1 MNKYVIPVIIPHVVT
16 KKDWIF
22 DNQQINKN
30 NSELTTEAI
39 EETIKK
45 HLKKIEES
53 DEHFYVELSFI
64 GTDFTNL
71 SEERQEELLE
81 LVQKYIRMERIDGIK
96 VSIRPNNITKK
107 KLKMLKKYKVKTIE
121 LEVYSS
127 NEYILKK
134 IGMEYSF
141 KDIKKASRMI
151 RFYRFNLGHKI
162 TIGLPESTKIDDINT
177 AKSLIK
183 LKTKMI
189 SINPVLVIKDTP
201 LEKEFNS
208 EDYKP
213 LTVVQAI
220 ETCKELAKI
229 FNEKNIEI
237 TAIGFEPLDS
247 DVKQEIFSEKVIAG
261 PFHPA
266 FREQVESGL
275 WYDAIVNKI
284 KKLNT
289 KVMEV
294 EVTVNPEDTN
304 NVIGYKQENINK
316 LKEVYD
322 VDLIVT
328 SDKNMKIG
336 KSKIEITKE
345 FNWGEDK

>member
-1 MNKYVIPVIIPHVVT
+1 MNKYVIPVIIPYIGN

-22 DNQQINKN
+22 DNQQITKN
-30 NSELTTEAI
+30 EKELTIESI
-39 EETIKK
+39 EEIINN
-45 HLKKIEES
+45 HLKKIEDSGEQY
-53 DEHFYVELSFI
+53 YVELAFL

-71 SEERQEELLE
+71 SEEKQEEVLE
-81 LVQKYIRMERIDGIK
+81 FVQKYIRMERIDGIR
-96 VSIRPNNITKK
+96 VSIRPNNITKQ
-107 KLKMLKKYKVKTIE
+107 KLKFLRKHKVKTIE

-134 IGMEYSF
+134 IGMEYGF
-141 KDIKKASRMI
+141 KDIRKASRMI
-151 RFYRFNLGHKI
+151 RFYGFKLGHKI

-177 AKSLIK
+177 AKCLIK
-183 LKTKMI
+183 LKTKMV

-201 LEKEFNS
+201 LEKEFEKNQ
-208 EDYKP
+208 YKP
-213 LTVVQAI
+213 LTVVQAL
-220 ETCKELAKI
+220 ETCKELAKA
-229 FNEKNIEI
+229 FSEKNIEI
-237 TAIGFEPLDS
+237 IAIGFEPLDNN
-247 DVKQEIFSEKVIAG
+247 VKQEVFVDKVLAG

-266 FREQVESGL
+266 FRQQVESGL

-304 NVIGYKQENINK
+304 NVIGYKQENINN
-316 LKEVYD
+316 LKEIYD

-328 SDKNMKIG
+328 SDKNMKNG
-336 KSKIEITKE
+336 RSKIEVTKE
-345 FNWGEDK
+345 FNGGNK